1 MKKLILM
8 LNLFWFIQ
16 AKAQVNSDSSSNSK
30 VMQELVVKGI
40 QTSKKNPIPFTS
52 ITSKQLATM
61 YYGVDVP
68 TLIQRSPSV
77 NAYSDN
83 GTGIGYSFFR
93 LRGMDQTRINTTING
108 IPVNDPENQG
118 VFFHNFADLL
128 SGTEEIQ
135 IQRGVGTSTIGTSS
149 FGGSVA
155 ITLKNLSQTPHANLV
170 LGIGSFGSSRISAE
184 VQTGLL
190 GNKWMVYSR
199 IGQVKTNG
207 YRDNS
212 AAQVQSYQFSIGR
225 MGEKSILRFNFF
237 GGNTQNELAYL
248 GIDKA
253 TLQSNR
259 KLNPFVNNES
269 DAFKQFFN
277 QIQYSLN
284 ISKHASLTTSAYYVR
299 GAAPKFQF
307 LFPSVWGYGFDF
319 FNMSPTS
326 YALNGT
332 DTLFSPGDVMTSYQ
346 LDQRLLGAFI
356 QYAYIHKK
364 VEFYAGIHANRFS
377 SMHYMN
383 VLWAN
388 SVPTGIFPEHLVYSN
403 TGVKSEQSAFI
414 KLNYKLSQK
423 LAVFGDVQIRNA
435 SFKYSSQQ
443 MKYRWND
450 GKVDDMSW
458 TFLNP
463 RLGGRYEL
471 NSQHSLNGFI
481 GFSKREP
488 TRFDYFQDDF
498 APRDIKQNEIKP
510 EQVVDIEL
518 SYQID
523 LKRVQGSVNLF
534 SMNFSNQIIG
544 TGALNNFGYA
554 ITGNV
559 AKSVRR
565 GLEIDLKAKLN
576 KSLSV
581 WYNGVFSSNSIQSL
595 NQIFFNTDQNL
606 SQTITFQNT
615 TLLLSPKTMQ
625 NVGIN
630 GNWLKDLLFAD
641 AAFRFVG
648 AQFLDNTENSLG
660 KIPSYH
666 AIDFSF
672 GLNLKKW
679 FPTHAGM
686 IQFRVNNALNNLY
699 SPAGSMSGMNT
710 IDNAGNRGQTP
721 LFMPTATRNYFVTL
735 TFQL

>member
-1 MKKLILM
+1 M

-16 AKAQVNSDSSSNSK
+16 AKAQVTTDSSNSSK

-40 QTSKKNPIPFTS
+40 QTSKKNPIPYTS
-52 ITSKQLATM
+52 ITSKQLATL

-108 IPVNDPENQG
+108 IPANDPENQG

-135 IQRGVGTSTIGTSS
+135 IQRGVGTSTNGTSS

-155 ITLKNLSQTPHANLV
+155 FTLKNLSQTPQSRLII
-170 LGIGSFGSSRISAE
+170 GIGSFGSSRISAE

-225 MGEKSILRFNFF
+225 MGEKSMLRFNFF

-253 TLQSNR
+253 SLQNSR
-259 KLNPFVNNES
+259 KLNPFVNKES

-284 ISKHASLTTSAYYVR
+284 ISKHASLTTSAYFVR

-307 LFPSVWGYGFDF
+307 LFPSSWGYGFDF

-326 YALNGT
+326 YALNGS
-332 DTLFSPGDVMTSYQ
+332 DTLYSPGDVMTSYQ
-346 LDQRLLGAFI
+346 LDQRLLGTFI
-356 QYAYIHKK
+356 QYAFINNK
-364 VEFYAGIHANRFS
+364 VEFYAGVHANRFS
-377 SMHYMN
+377 SKHYMN

-388 SVPTGIFPEHLVYSN
+388 SLPTGVFPEHLVYSN
-403 TGVKSEQSAFI
+403 TGVKAEQSAFM

-423 LAVFGDVQIRNA
+423 FAVFSDVQVRHA
-435 SFKYSSQQ
+435 SFQYSSQQ

-450 GKVDDMSW
+450 GKVNDMSW
-458 TFLNP
+458 AFLNP
-463 RLGGRYEL
+463 RFGARYEL
-471 NSQHSLNGFI
+471 NSHHSLNGFI

-510 EQVVDIEL
+510 EQVIDIEL

-523 LKRVQGSVNLF
+523 LKILQGSINLF
-534 SMNFSNQIIG
+534 SMDFTNQIIG

-554 ITGNV
+554 MTGNV
-559 AKSVRR
+559 AKSFRR
-565 GLEIDLKAKLN
+565 GLEIDFKTKLT
-576 KSLSV
+576 KGMSL
-581 WYNGVFSSNSIQSL
+581 WYNGVFSNNSIQSL
-595 NQIFFNTDQNL
+595 NQTFFNTDLNL
-606 SQTITFQNT
+606 SQVLTFQNT
-615 TLLLSPKTMQ
+615 TLLLSPKSIH
-625 NVGIN
+625 NVGVN
-630 GNWLKDLLFAD
+630 GNWFKDLLFAD

-648 AQFLDNTENSLG
+648 DQYLDNTENNLG
-660 KIPSYH
+660 KLPSY
-666 AIDFSF
+666 AAVDFSF

-679 FPTHAGM
+679 FPSNSGM
-686 IQFRVNNALNNLY
+686 IQLRVNNALNNLY
-699 SPAGSMSGMNT
+699 SPVGSMSGMNT
-710 IDNAGNRGQTP
+710 IDNAGNRGQTS
-721 LFMPTATRNYFVTL
+721 LFMPSATRNYFVTL
-735 TFQL
+735 SFQL

>member
-1 MKKLILM
+1 M

-16 AKAQVNSDSSSNSK
+16 AKAQVTTDSSSSSK

-52 ITSKQLATM
+52 ISSKQLATM

-108 IPVNDPENQG
+108 IPANDPENQG

-135 IQRGVGTSTIGTSS
+135 IQRGVGTSTNGTSS

-155 ITLKNLSQTPHANLV
+155 ITLKNLSQTPHANLI

-190 GNKWMVYSR
+190 GNRWMVYSR

-225 MGEKSILRFNFF
+225 MGEKSMLRFNFF

-259 KLNPFVNNES
+259 KQNPFVNNES

-277 QIQYSLN
+277 QVQYSLN

-307 LFPSVWGYGFDF
+307 LFPSAWGYGFDF

-346 LDQRLLGAFI
+346 LDQRLMGTFI
-356 QYAYIHKK
+356 QYAYIHNK

-377 SMHYMN
+377 SKHYMN

-388 SVPTGIFPEHLVYSN
+388 SIPTGIFPEHLVYSN
-403 TGVKSEQSAFI
+403 TGVKAEQSAFM

-450 GKVDDMSW
+450 GKVDNMSW

-463 RLGGRYEL
+463 RLGARYEL
-471 NSQHSLNGFI
+471 NSHHSLNGFI

-510 EQVVDIEL
+510 EQVIDIEL

-523 LKRVQGSVNLF
+523 LKRIQGSVNLF
-534 SMNFSNQIIG
+534 SMDFSNQIIG

-559 AKSVRR
+559 SKSVRR
-565 GLEIDLKAKLN
+565 GIEIDLKAKLN

-581 WYNGVFSSNSIQSL
+581 WYNGVFSSNNIQSL
-595 NQIFFNTDQNL
+595 NQTFFNTDLNL
-606 SQTITFQNT
+606 SQTITYRNT
-615 TLLLSPKTMQ
+615 TLLLSPKTMH

-630 GNWLKDLLFAD
+630 GNWFRDLLFAD

-666 AIDFSF
+666 ALDFSF

-679 FPTHAGM
+679 FPSHAGM

-699 SPAGSMSGMNT
+699 TPAGSMSGMNT
-710 IDNAGNRGQTP
+710 IDSAGNRGQTP
-721 LFMPTATRNYFVTL
+721 LFMPSATRNYFVTL
-735 TFQL
+735 SFQL